1 MKTIHFFFFFF
12 FNALRDDVHTHIAT
26 LISTMRERGIW
37 VFFCTVIS
45 NKMKKKHSVLFDQFE
60 RHIYTIVSILLF
72 IKIEYFKSLI

>member
-1 MKTIHFFFFFF
+1 
-12 FNALRDDVHTHIAT
+12 
-26 LISTMRERGIW
+26 MRERGIW